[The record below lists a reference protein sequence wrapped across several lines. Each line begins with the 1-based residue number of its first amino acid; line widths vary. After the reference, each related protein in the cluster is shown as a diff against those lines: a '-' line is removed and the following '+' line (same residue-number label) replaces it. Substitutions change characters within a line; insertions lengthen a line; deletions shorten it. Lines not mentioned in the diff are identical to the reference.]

1 MICLQCQ
8 AHFCLWCR
16 KIFVADSKNKDAV
29 TIMHNHIFDC
39 HKAPLKEQL
48 LSESVL
54 FPLAKLPDGSQPD
67 PVFVACLLQIRK
79 LEHLQ
84 TIMNQG
90 WTPADCKRVIL
101 DADFQGLLKWLKEQR
116 IVFREKYPHKAHTLL
131 RMPFNNC
138 VGLPD
143 DFEFDCSTFNPAWQ
157 SWEEDGD
164 AERQAS
170 IRETRAARKA
180 GTATPPPVVITVEAQ
195 ARFVAALQTMVDMGF
210 DRQQAWHALGLTNGD
225 VTAAAGM
232 LI

>member
-1 MICLQCQ
+1 MI
-8 AHFCLWCR
+8 
-16 KIFVADSKNKDAV
+16 
-29 TIMHNHIFDC
+29 THNHIFDC

-101 DADFQGLLKWLKEQR
+101 HADFQGLLKWLKEQR

-180 GTATPPPVVITVEAQ
+180 GTATPPPVVITVEEQ
-195 ARFVAALQTMVDMGF
+195 ARFVVALQTMVDMGF
-210 DRQQAWHALGLTNGD
+210 DRRQAWHALGLTNGD